1 MRGPVRR
8 RTSPLNTLAP
18 TWPSLPR
25 PHPTT
30 SPLAV
35 AWARG
40 GGRFTLRL
48 WRGAWRDVRAAGF
61 DGARADGDREGVV
74 GARGDGDD
82 GAVGVV

>member
-1 MRGPVRR
+1 MPVRR
-8 RTSPLNTLAP
+8 RTSVLNTLAP